1 MSWSVAS
8 LLILACAL
16 AVGFVWYERSRP
28 SPKIVALVATLAA
41 LAALGRIAF
50 APIPNVKPTTDI
62 VLIAGMALGGAPGFV
77 VGAVAALASNVFF
90 GQGTWTP
97 WQMFAWGAVGLF
109 GAALGHRLRDRIGR
123 VGLAAACAVA
133 GLGFGVVM
141 NLSIWV
147 TFTGGQ
153 TLGELLALS
162 GAALPF
168 DIAHAV
174 GNIVFAL
181 AFGPALLRSL
191 LRFRSRMDVRWIS
204 PPSPAPNTV
213 APVDERPIA
222 GGLIS
227 GQSVA
232 AVVVALVMCAGALTV
247 VPSSARASS
256 TSISYLQRAQNSDGG
271 FGPAPGRNS
280 TSADTGWV
288 ALGLAGAGTNPLDVS
303 RFQATPLDFLRRDA
317 AAIVEVGDLERT
329 ILVLAAA
336 GMSPRAFA
344 GRNLV
349 AELARHR
356 RRDGSFDGLVNLTAF
371 GVMALRASGLAPS
384 SRSVRDGVAFLVRE
398 QNSDG
403 GWAFSGRGGTSGID
417 DTSAPIQAIVAS
429 SGSGSVAV
437 SRAAAFLARNQNDD
451 GGFPLTSGAASNA
464 QSTAWAI
471 QAFSALGRDPALIR
485 HGAGQSPLK
494 YLRSLTASNGAV
506 SYSKTSSQTPVWV
519 TAQVVAALAQR
530 PFPIPMPARSEVR
543 APRPT
548 VTAAPPSKLAKPS
561 VRATTTRVVVK
572 PAAKTPA
579 EPSPVKASAAE
590 AESSQ
595 MIELARW
602 AGAFV
607 GMLLAL
613 LG

>member
-1 MSWSVAS
+1 MAS

-97 WQMFAWGAVGLF
+97 WQMFAWGAVGVF
-109 GAALGHRLRDRIGR
+109 GAVLGHRLRDRIGR

-153 TLGELLALS
+153 TFGELLALS

-181 AFGPALLRSL
+181 AFGPALLRAL
-191 LRFRSRMDVRWIS
+191 LRFRSRMDVRWTS
-204 PPSPAPNTV
+204 PRGPAPSAV
-213 APVDERPIA
+213 APVDERPIG
-222 GGLIS
+222 GGLVS

-247 VPSSARASS
+247 VPSSARASA
-256 TSISYLQRAQNSDGG
+256 TSISYLARAQNSDGG

-288 ALGLAGAGTNPLDVS
+288 ALGLAAAGRNPLDVG
-303 RFQATPLDFLRRDA
+303 RLQATPLDFLRRDA

-336 GMSPRAFA
+336 GRSPRAFA

-349 AELARHR
+349 AALARHR
-356 RRDGSFDGLVNLTAF
+356 LRDGSFDGLVNLTAF
-371 GVMALRASGLAPS
+371 GVLALRASGLAPS
-384 SRSVRDGVAFLVRE
+384 SRSVRDGVAFLV
-398 QNSDG
+398 
-403 GWAFSGRGGTSGID
+403 
-417 DTSAPIQAIVAS
+417 
-429 SGSGSVAV
+429 
-437 SRAAAFLARNQNDD
+437 
-451 GGFPLTSGAASNA
+451 
-464 QSTAWAI
+464 
-471 QAFSALGRDPALIR
+471 
-485 HGAGQSPLK
+485 
-494 YLRSLTASNGAV
+494 
-506 SYSKTSSQTPVWV
+506 
-519 TAQVVAALAQR
+519 
-530 PFPIPMPARSEVR
+530 
-543 APRPT
+543 
-548 VTAAPPSKLAKPS
+548 
-561 VRATTTRVVVK
+561 
-572 PAAKTPA
+572 
-579 EPSPVKASAAE
+579 
-590 AESSQ
+590 
-595 MIELARW
+595 
-602 AGAFV
+602 
-607 GMLLAL
+607 
-613 LG
+613 